1 MQPKE
6 DQNNDKQKIKLDT
19 FQFLNK
25 KKERDD
31 HPDTTTTT
39 TTVPNTVVV
48 SNDKPQNITT
58 PITNE
63 KDETIKDEDINNIS
77 PQNKSKDDPT
87 NTNTNTNPT
96 TTTNIQTEEKI
107 HIHLP
112 TLIPKTND
120 SLNKTN
126 NNTNT
131 NSNETDNKSLD
142 KQQQQ
147 TQMDIQN
154 ENKKETTNTNTTNVD
169 ETKNEQNNQTQV
181 NNNNNDSSNSPIQ
194 TNSLGMPLIHIPGAK
209 KVTQKRMTM
218 AEITE
223 CIQDFNKELQEL
235 ENYFKN
241 EYGLEFVDESYEDV
255 LPLEFKI
262 QKMDE
267 FFETKEIKAILDK
280 NKDQWKLVTKKDNP

>member
-1 MQPKE
+1 MYTYIYYEYLEQQQQLPQPKE
-6 DQNNDKQKIKLDT
+6 DQTNDKQKIKLDT

-31 HPDTTTTT
+31 HQDPI
-39 TTVPNTVVV
+39 PNVV
-48 SNDKPQNITT
+48 SNEKVQSIITPT
-58 PITNE
+58 TNE
-63 KDETIKDEDINNIS
+63 KEEAIKDEDINNIS
-77 PQNKSKDDPT
+77 TQDKSKEEQTATT
-87 NTNTNTNPT
+87 NNN
-96 TTTNIQTEEKI
+96 TTNIQTEEKI

-120 SLNKTN
+120 SLNKSN
-126 NNTNT
+126 NNSN
-131 NSNETDNKSLD
+131 NETDNNKPSD
-142 KQQQQ
+142 KQQ
-147 TQMDIQN
+147 TQADTQN
-154 ENKKETTNTNTTNVD
+154 ENKKEITSVNGD
-169 ETKNEQNNQTQV
+169 DAKNEQTPTQV
-181 NNNNNDSSNSPIQ
+181 NNDTSNSPIQ

-241 EYGLEFVDESYEDV
+241 EYSLEFVDESYEDV

-267 FFETKEIKAILDK
+267 LFETKEIKAILDK